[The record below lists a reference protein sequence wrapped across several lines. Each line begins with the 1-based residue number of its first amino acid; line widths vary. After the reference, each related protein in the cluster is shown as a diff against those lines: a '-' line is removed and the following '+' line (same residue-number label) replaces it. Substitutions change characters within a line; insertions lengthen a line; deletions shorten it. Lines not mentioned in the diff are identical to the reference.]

1 MPGRGNSVGQEVKE
15 SLVHLKPEWDLMGWC
30 GEGRQGQLLEG
41 WSWIKGLEF
50 CPKSKG
56 DLLKE
61 EGERRW
67 YDHAW
72 DLHLRMIA
80 LVWEQDWRRCDRRWG
95 EGHRHSWT
103 FSLWWPKNSP
113 GPPSAPTR
121 QWHFW
126 KSCLSLFGGCD
137 VLSWCTLPPSPRAP
151 LSRTTDNLMEMLLQ
165 NLHQEICS
173 SLVQLPLPALYFR
186 KQKFRGNKNLGTQ
199 VMIEPDRWSHCPNH
213 SRVWGCLLLW
223 WSPGQWSQHPGAG
236 TSPAIRP
243 PPTGYSWENPSS
255 VPCELCDLGEV
266 YILSGASLVAQQ

>member
-1 MPGRGNSVGQEVKE
+1 MPCRGNSVGLEVKE
-15 SLVHLKPEWDLMGWC
+15 SLVHLKPEWDLMGW
-30 GEGRQGQLLEG
+30 GEEGRQGQLLEG

-72 DLHLRMIA
+72 DLHLRMIT
-80 LVWEQDWRRCDRRWG
+80 LVTVWEQDWRRCDRRWG
-95 EGHRHSWT
+95 EGHRHAWT

-113 GPPSAPTR
+113 GPPSAPTS

-137 VLSWCTLPPSPRAP
+137 VLSGCTLPPSPRAP
-151 LSRTTDNLMEMLLQ
+151 LNRTTDNLMEMLLQ

-173 SLVQLPLPALYFR
+173 CLVQLPLPALYFG

-199 VMIEPDRWSHCPNH
+199 VMIEPDR
-213 SRVWGCLLLW
+213 
-223 WSPGQWSQHPGAG
+223 
-236 TSPAIRP
+236 
-243 PPTGYSWENPSS
+243 
-255 VPCELCDLGEV
+255 
-266 YILSGASLVAQQ
+266 